1 MFGLLKYAKNYR
13 KQIILGPV
21 FKFLEACFELVL
33 PLFMAHLVDVGI
45 RQNDRQTVIEMAL
58 WMLVMSLVGLF
69 FVMICQYYASVA
81 SQGFGT
87 ELRNQLMKKINQ
99 LSHKELNSFGTD
111 TLITRITND
120 INQLQLALAMFI
132 RLVIR
137 TPFLSIGSVVMA
149 FYNYRVPRLPF
160 LPLGKHFW
168 VICPLNITKFFLNS
182 FLFLLWKRTIDHI
195 VKVAPS

>member
-1 MFGLLKYAKNYR
+1 
-13 KQIILGPV
+13 
-21 FKFLEACFELVL
+21 
-33 PLFMAHLVDVGI
+33 MAHLVDVGI

-58 WMLVMSLVGLF
+58 WMLVMSLVGLLF
-69 FVMICQYYASVA
+69 CHEFVNIMLQSLRKD
-81 SQGFGT
+81 FGT

-137 TPFLSIGSVVMA
+137 TPF
-149 FYNYRVPRLPF
+149 FKYRFCGHGF
-160 LPLGKHFW
+160 LH
-168 VICPLNITKFFLNS
+168 
-182 FLFLLWKRTIDHI
+182 
-195 VKVAPS
+195 

>member
-99 LSHKELNSFGTD
+99 LSHKELNRYRYPHHSD
-111 TLITRITND
+111 HKRY
-120 INQLQLALAMFI
+120 QPA
-132 RLVIR
+132 
-137 TPFLSIGSVVMA
+137 SIGFSDVYSVGHSDT
-149 FYNYRVPRLPF
+149 FFKYWFCGHGF
-160 LPLGKHFW
+160 LH
-168 VICPLNITKFFLNS
+168 
-182 FLFLLWKRTIDHI
+182 
-195 VKVAPS
+195 